1 MHLTN
6 RTNSVTARHRSL
18 LRDAALAVGC
28 AALFGVLAALVTSHW
43 RPLER
48 FDQEWVGELHTYAR
62 GHRIWTAAVQTLSD
76 IGGTVTMRALLG
88 LAAAW
93 LWLIGARVLA
103 GWVAAQA
110 LVGWGAQWALKL
122 AFDRRRPAFT
132 DPVSHAGGPAFP
144 SGHAMT
150 SAITCAVLVGL
161 LWYRVHR
168 RGRTAACVVAAAT
181 VLTIGWT
188 RIALGVH
195 WPSDVPAGW
204 LAAGVVL
211 GTVTAVIELW
221 RPGALAR
228 DVRRV
233 NWRTRPRVQRVI
245 VPSVRPP
252 RTADPLDDDAPGNDD
267 PRNDAAG
274 NDAPGSDAPGND
286 ALGDA
291 APGGDA
297 RGSGAAR
304 GDARR
309 DGAPRGAADRPD
321 RAAS

>member
-6 RTNSVTARHRSL
+6 STTSVTARYRSL
-18 LRDAALAVGC
+18 LRDAALALGC
-28 AALFGVLAALVTSHW
+28 AALFGLLAALVTSHW
-43 RPLER
+43 QPLDR
-48 FDQEWVGELHTYAR
+48 FDQEWIGELHDYAR
-62 GHRIWTAAVQTLSD
+62 EHRAWTAAVQTLSD

-88 LAAAW
+88 VAAVW

-103 GWVAAQA
+103 GWVAAQT
-110 LVGWGAQWALKL
+110 LVGWGALWALKA
-122 AFDRRRPAFT
+122 AFDRGRPAFT

-144 SGHAMT
+144 SGHAMA

-168 RGRTAACVVAAAT
+168 RGRTAACAVAAAS

-195 WPSDVPAGW
+195 WPSDVLAGW
-204 LAAGVVL
+204 LAAGFVL

-245 VPSVRPP
+245 VSSARPP
-252 RTADPLDDDAPGNDD
+252 VPAGLLDEADLDEADLDYATPDE
-267 PRNDAAG
+267 
-274 NDAPGSDAPGND
+274 
-286 ALGDA
+286 
-291 APGGDA
+291 
-297 RGSGAAR
+297 
-304 GDARR
+304 
-309 DGAPRGAADRPD
+309 AADRPD
-321 RAAS
+321 ETVR

>member
-6 RTNSVTARHRSL
+6 STTSVTVRHRRL
-18 LRDAALAVGC
+18 LRDASLALGC
-28 AALFGVLAALVTSHW
+28 AALFGLLAALVMDHW
-43 RPLER
+43 HPLYQ
-48 FDQEWVGELHTYAR
+48 FDQDWISELHDYAR
-62 GHRIWTAAVQTLSD
+62 EHRIWTAAVQTLSD
-76 IGGTVTMRALLG
+76 IGGPVTMRALLG
-88 LAAAW
+88 IAAAW

-122 AFDRRRPAFT
+122 AVDRQRPAFS

-144 SGHAMT
+144 SGHAMA

-161 LWYRVHR
+161 LWYRVDR
-168 RGRTAACVVAAAT
+168 RGRTAACAVATAT

-188 RIALGVH
+188 RTALGVH
-195 WPSDVPAGW
+195 WPSDVVAGW

-211 GTVTAVIELW
+211 GAVTAAIELW

-245 VPSVRPP
+245 VPPVRAP
-252 RTADPLDDDAPGNDD
+252 RTDDPLD
-267 PRNDAAG
+267 
-274 NDAPGSDAPGND
+274 
-286 ALGDA
+286 
-291 APGGDA
+291 
-297 RGSGAAR
+297 GAEL
-304 GDARR
+304 
-309 DGAPRGAADRPD
+309 DGARLSGVGWDEPGLDGPADRPD
-321 RAAS
+321 EPVR